1 MKKLILAISIGLFI
15 VLGFSGIKAEN
26 NIKEKP
32 TAIVDS
38 ALTENNVY
46 TMLLLY
52 NIKYPEVVMSQIMI
66 ESAYL
71 KSKLTKRNNNILGM
85 TVPAKRPT
93 TAINKS
99 GLYAKYISWIDC
111 IIDYK
116 LYQDYIFSKNNIQT
130 KKQYIAF
137 LHKTYA
143 QAPHYKSRLTE
154 LSKTYELRSPLDF
167 NRL

>member
-1 MKKLILAISIGLFI
+1 MKKLILISIGLFI
-15 VLGFSGIKAEN
+15 VLSFGCIKAEN
-26 NIKEKP
+26 NKKEKP
-32 TAIVDS
+32 NVTVDS
-38 ALTENNVY
+38 TLTENNVY

-85 TVPAKRPT
+85 TVPVKRQT

-111 IIDYK
+111 VYDYK

-130 KKQYIAF
+130 KKQYITF
-137 LHKTYA
+137 LHRNYANAPKYKT
-143 QAPHYKSRLTE
+143 RLTE
-154 LSKTYELRSPLDF
+154 LSKSYELRNLYNF

>member
-26 NIKEKP
+26 NINKP
-32 TAIVDS
+32 KTATVDS

-85 TVPAKRPT
+85 TVATKRQT
-93 TAINKS
+93 TAVNKK
-99 GLYAKYISWIDC
+99 GFAKYLNWIDC
-111 IIDYK
+111 IYDYK
-116 LYQDYIFSKNNIQT
+116 LYQDYILSKNSIIS
-130 KKQYIAF
+130 KKQYISF
-137 LHKTYA
+137 LHRTYA
-143 QAPHYKSRLTE
+143 KAPNYKSRLTE
-154 LSKTYELRSPLDF
+154 LSKTYERNTLNF

>member
-1 MKKLILAISIGLFI
+1 
-15 VLGFSGIKAEN
+15 
-26 NIKEKP
+26 
-32 TAIVDS
+32 
-38 ALTENNVY
+38 
-46 TMLLLY
+46 MLLLY

-85 TVPAKRPT
+85 TVPVKRPT

-99 GLYAKYISWIDC
+99 GFAKYVNWIDC
-111 IIDYK
+111 IYDYK
-116 LYQDYIFSKNNIQT
+116 LYQDYILSKNKIQT
-130 KKQYIAF
+130 KKQYITF
-137 LHKTYA
+137 LHRTYA
-143 QAPHYKSRLTE
+143 QTPNYKSRLTE